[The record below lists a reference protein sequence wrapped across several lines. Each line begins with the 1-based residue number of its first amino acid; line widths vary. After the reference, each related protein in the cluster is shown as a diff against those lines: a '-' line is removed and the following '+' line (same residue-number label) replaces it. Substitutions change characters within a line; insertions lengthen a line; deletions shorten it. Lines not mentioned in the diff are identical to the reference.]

1 MIRWIKE
8 RVKLFT
14 LKKRFRKS
22 ILYFGVQVDKSSR
35 VGKNS
40 VVFANTILINSHLGD
55 YSYIQKNSEVVNT
68 VIGKFCSIASNVSIG
83 LANHP
88 TDMLST
94 SPIFYD
100 SSQPLPYFFTDKKAE
115 VELSS
120 LTTIGADTWIGQGVM
135 IKAGI
140 NIGVGVVIGAGA
152 VVTKDVEAYS
162 VVVGVPAQHI
172 KYRFKKEVREKLVD
186 SYWWELEENVLLKL
200 SSYFNSPKKFLEEL
214 EKGDTRNT
222 ILS

>member
-1 MIRWIKE
+1 MLRWLKE
-8 RVKLFT
+8 RVKFFL
-14 LKKRFRKS
+14 LQRKFRES
-22 ILYFGVQVDKSSR
+22 VLYVGVQVDKNSI
-35 VGKNS
+35 VGKSS
-40 VVFANTILINSHLGD
+40 VVFANTTLINSHLGD

-94 SPIFYD
+94 SPVFYD

-140 NIGVGVVIGAGA
+140 NVGVGAVIGAGA

-162 VVVGVPAQHI
+162 IVAGVPAKHI
-172 KYRFKKEVREKLVD
+172 KYRFSQDLREGLF
-186 SYWWELEENVLLKL
+186 SSTWWELEDKKL
-200 SSYFNSPKKFLEEL
+200 QKLAPYFSKPSDFLRKIEE
-214 EKGDTRNT
+214 
-222 ILS
+222 